1 MKFWKTA
8 QVRYTG
14 VAITREKLM
23 SNRNLRRF
31 RRVRTFF
38 LVFNPIVSMIAL
50 FMIILGVL

>member
-8 QVRYTG
+8 QLRHTG
-14 VAITREKLM
+14 VVITKEKLK

-31 RRVRTFF
+31 KRVRTFF

-50 FMIILGVL
+50 FMIIIGVL